1 MNLKGLPESR
11 NVADRRGRREPQT
24 FNEQL
29 ELALE
34 EPQPERGPPDP
45 TSDLAKKLGV
55 DEPILN
61 RNRG

>member
-1 MNLKGLPESR
+1 MNVDDIPPSK
-11 NVADRRGRREPQT
+11 NVADRRGRRQPQT

-29 ELALE
+29 ELALG